1 MDFIGTVGVYV
12 ENTNFGFDKSYVYK
26 VPEHLQDKIFIGQR
40 VFVPFSV
47 SNKKRQAVITKLNPD
62 QSTNK
67 LKEIFDLIDERPILS
82 DKQLALAEFIKD
94 RTFCS
99 FFDAVKLLIP
109 IGISEKMKTF
119 YTISDQIAV
128 SDDEIL
134 NIIKNNNKIDIE
146 NLSGILNISEIE
158 TRRRLK
164 KYIDEGKVKELSLS
178 LRKVK
183 DKSKIF
189 YEIKDETLTLEEL
202 YSHATSKPQKIILEF
217 LYNTKGAFE
226 RDILDFTAVTKSVLN
241 TLVKKELIISTEEEV
256 LRTPYIPNL
265 NKADKNFKLN
275 DEQQKAYE
283 NLIHEYKDRK
293 AHVSL
298 IYGVTGSGKTH
309 VFLKLIDKAIEDDG
323 GIIVMVPEISLTSQ
337 MLSIFKDR
345 YRDKVAILHSGL
357 TIGERLD
364 EYKRIKRGEAK
375 IVIGTR
381 SAVFAPFEK
390 INLIVMDEEH
400 DESYK
405 SQSTP
410 RYSTHTIAKYLINR
424 DKGLLLLSSATPEIG
439 SFANAKTGNYSLNKL
454 TKRYSSSS
462 LPEVVKVD
470 MSGVYGVFSPILVQ
484 KLNDQLD
491 KGHQVILLINRRGF
505 NTFIRCEECGEVLF
519 CPNCSVAMT
528 YHRVNN
534 RLICHYCGYS
544 KPFTEVCPNCHE
556 KSLVYSGAGT
566 QKIEAEIQSL
576 FSDKK
581 VLRLDSDTKTY
592 GASFEKKLRDFKDG
606 KYQIMVGTQMVA
618 KGLDFENVTLV
629 GVLNADKQM
638 YDDDYRSTERTF
650 NLITQVV
657 GRSGRGKYPG
667 DAIIQTLS
675 PENDIIN
682 LAANQDYESFFER
695 EIKIR
700 KAMIYP
706 PFCTICKIELSSSNS
721 LKAQTAAQKLFNI
734 LNNNKSMIIFGPIES
749 RIFKLDNKYR
759 YQIMIKFRNKKE
771 ERLKL
776 KNAFE
781 AYYREKEARGVTMTP
796 DIIS

>member
-1 MDFIGTVGVYV
+1 
-12 ENTNFGFDKSYVYK
+12 
-26 VPEHLQDKIFIGQR
+26 
-40 VFVPFSV
+40 
-47 SNKKRQAVITKLNPD
+47 
-62 QSTNK
+62 
-67 LKEIFDLIDERPILS
+67 
-82 DKQLALAEFIKD
+82 
-94 RTFCS
+94 
-99 FFDAVKLLIP
+99 
-109 IGISEKMKTF
+109 
-119 YTISDQIAV
+119 
-128 SDDEIL
+128 
-134 NIIKNNNKIDIE
+134 
-146 NLSGILNISEIE
+146 
-158 TRRRLK
+158 
-164 KYIDEGKVKELSLS
+164 
-178 LRKVK
+178 
-183 DKSKIF
+183 
-189 YEIKDETLTLEEL
+189 
-202 YSHATSKPQKIILEF
+202 
-217 LYNTKGAFE
+217 
-226 RDILDFTAVTKSVLN
+226 
-241 TLVKKELIISTEEEV
+241 
-256 LRTPYIPNL
+256 
-265 NKADKNFKLN
+265 
-275 DEQQKAYE
+275 
-283 NLIHEYKDRK
+283 
-293 AHVSL
+293 
-298 IYGVTGSGKTH
+298 
-309 VFLKLIDKAIEDDG
+309 
-323 GIIVMVPEISLTSQ
+323 
-337 MLSIFKDR
+337 
-345 YRDKVAILHSGL
+345 
-357 TIGERLD
+357 
-364 EYKRIKRGEAK
+364 
-375 IVIGTR
+375 
-381 SAVFAPFEK
+381 
-390 INLIVMDEEH
+390 
-400 DESYK
+400 
-405 SQSTP
+405 
-410 RYSTHTIAKYLINR
+410 
-424 DKGLLLLSSATPEIG
+424 
-439 SFANAKTGNYSLNKL
+439 
-454 TKRYSSSS
+454 
-462 LPEVVKVD
+462 
-470 MSGVYGVFSPILVQ
+470 
-484 KLNDQLD
+484 
-491 KGHQVILLINRRGF
+491 
-505 NTFIRCEECGEVLF
+505 
-519 CPNCSVAMT
+519 MT

-544 KPFTEVCPNCHE
+544 KSFTEVCPNCHE

-618 KGLDFENVTLV
+618 KGLDFKNVTLV

-734 LNNNKSMIIFGPIES
+734 LNKNKSMIIFGPIES

>member
-1 MDFIGTVGVYV
+1 MNFIETVGVYV
-12 ENTNFGFDKSYVYK
+12 ENTNFGFDKSYVYR
-26 VPEHLQDKIFIGQR
+26 VPEGLHNKIFIGQR
-40 VFVPFSV
+40 VFVPFSA
-47 SNKKRQAVITKLNPD
+47 SNKKRQAIITKLNPE

-67 LKEIFDLIDERPILS
+67 LKEIFELIDEQSILS
-82 DKQLALAEFIKD
+82 DKQLLLAEFIKG

-119 YTISDQIAV
+119 YTLSEKTKV
-128 SDDEIL
+128 SGDEIL

-146 NLSGILNISEIE
+146 NLADILNLSEIE
-158 TRRRLK
+158 TRRKLK
-164 KYIDEGKVKELSLS
+164 KYVDEGKVKELSLS
-178 LRKVK
+178 FRKVK
-183 DKSKIF
+183 DKSATF
-189 YEIKDETLTLEEL
+189 YEIKDDTLSLEEL
-202 YSHATSKPQKIILEF
+202 YSYATSKPQKIILEF
-217 LYNTKGAFE
+217 LYNIKGAFE

-241 TLVKKELIISTEEEV
+241 TLIKKDLIISTEEEV
-256 LRTPYIPNL
+256 LRKPYVPNL
-265 NKADKNFKLN
+265 NKADKKFVLN
-275 DEQQKAYE
+275 EEQQKAYE
-283 NLIHEYKDRK
+283 NLLSEYKDSK

-309 VFLKLIDKAIEDDG
+309 VFLKLIDKAVEDEG

-345 YRDKVAILHSGL
+345 YQDKVAILHSGL
-357 TIGERLD
+357 TVGERLD

-410 RYSTHTIAKYLINR
+410 RYSTRTIAKYLINR

-439 SFANAKTGNYSLNKL
+439 SFANAKSGNYSLNKL

-470 MSGVYGVFSPILVQ
+470 MSGVYGIFSPILVQ
-484 KLNDQLD
+484 KINDQLD

-505 NTFIRCEECGEVLF
+505 NTFIRCEECKEVLF
-519 CPNCSVAMT
+519 CPNCSVALT

-544 KPFTEVCPNCHE
+544 ESFTDVCPHCHE

-592 GASFEKKLRDFKDG
+592 GASFEKKLKDFKDG

-657 GRSGRGKYPG
+657 GRSGRGKYLG
-667 DAIIQTLS
+667 EAIIQTLS

-721 LKAQTAAQKLFNI
+721 LKAQKAAQKLFNI
-734 LNNNKSMIIFGPIES
+734 LNKNKSMIIFGPVES